1 MNKKKLL
8 NWPFVLSLIVLL
20 TFWTVVAFAVVAL
33 FSGCA
38 TKKELHELQTH
49 VVQADTMAR
58 HQSAEMRNT
67 VTTEQMDSALTRMMR
82 RWHDEMLSRE
92 QQTETTRET
101 VTTTTDSLGRE
112 TRQEQRTVTRTL
124 SREEQRRIDGEI
136 EQMQTEMHRSLQQQD
151 SVWQQR
157 FSEYRATMRDSLNS
171 VRHQVQQST
180 PARSPLAQFVDHLK
194 NIALYTCI
202 LAAVII
208 YIKRRKNNL

>member
-8 NWPFVLSLIVLL
+8 NWPFAASVIALT
-20 TFWTVVAFAVVAL
+20 TFWAAVVAL
-33 FSGCA
+33 TLTLFTSCA
-38 TKKELHELQTH
+38 TKKELYELQTH
-49 VVQADTMAR
+49 IVQTDTMAR
-58 HQSAEMRNT
+58 QQSAEMRNT
-67 VTTEQMDSALTRMMR
+67 VTTEQMDSALNRMMR
-82 RWHDEMLSRE
+82 RWHDEMLRRE

-112 TRQEQRTVTRTL
+112 TRQEQRTITRTL

-157 FSEYRATMRDSLNS
+157 FSEYRATMLDSLNS
-171 VRHQVQQST
+171 VRHHVQQST
-180 PARSPLAQFVDHLK
+180 PPRSPLAQFMDHLK

-202 LAAVII
+202 LAAVLI